1 MRRLLI
7 LVIPLLA
14 TGGCAM
20 SQTEQARL
28 MYDQERGQC
37 RKIVDAGASG
47 DCMRRAEQLYGERSA
62 RSKK

>member
-47 DCMRRAEQLYGERSA
+47 DCTRRAEQLYGERSA